1 MEALVPAVRQAASMH
16 LLVVKILRLLLL
28 EEEMRGLLVPLMN
41 GVPRLQQ
48 RQSVEE
54 VKMAGRVLHVL
65 YCASCKGPWYIS
77 TAILRAGL
85 TDGGEEQ
92 LLLL

>member
-1 MEALVPAVRQAASMH
+1 MH

-54 VKMAGRVLHVL
+54 VKTAGRMLP
-65 YCASCKGPWYIS
+65 CAACMGSWYTS
-77 TAILRAGL
+77 TAILKAYL
-85 TDGGEEQ
+85 TDGGE
-92 LLLL
+92 